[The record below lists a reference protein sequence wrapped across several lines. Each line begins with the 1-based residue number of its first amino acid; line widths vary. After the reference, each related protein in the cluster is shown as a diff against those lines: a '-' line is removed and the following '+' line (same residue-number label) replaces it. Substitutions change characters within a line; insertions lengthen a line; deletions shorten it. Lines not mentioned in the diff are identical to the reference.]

1 MAPHH
6 NPALS
11 EEELPDMVVIVH
23 QSYAGPASFR
33 VDVHPERDVMRVA
46 AIGEL
51 DIATVAQLQAQI
63 RELREAGFTDVVLD
77 LRQLTFIDSSGV
89 ELILDEDR
97 FARRTG
103 QNFSLISGTPAIQ
116 RVLTLCAA
124 NDTPHCLQPAQIRR
138 SNLREDKPLLP
149 LGMRRYLGAL
159 RHEAARQRYVIS

>member
-1 MAPHH
+1 VGAI
-6 NPALS
+6 
-11 EEELPDMVVIVH
+11 DH
-23 QSYAGPASFR
+23 QSYAGPAPFR

-63 RELREAGFTDVVLD
+63 RELREAGFAHVVLD

-97 FARRTG
+97 FAHRNG
-103 QNFSLISGTPAIQ
+103 HSFSLISGPPTIQ
-116 RVLTLCAA
+116 RVLTLCAG
-124 NDTPHCLQPAQIRR
+124 NDIPRCPQTAQIRC

-159 RHEAARQRYVIS
+159 RHQAARQRYVIS